1 MSTLTVIENTAEADV
16 FTSSKL
22 YPTAIAPTA
31 PEVRVHVVHRSE
43 DTGHTA
49 GVWELTVGKCRLE
62 RTVDEVFILLSGVW
76 VLTADDG
83 TVTTLRAGD
92 TALLPKGWKGIGEV
106 VETVRKVYATFPSRA

>member
-1 MSTLTVIENTAEADV
+1 MSTLTVIENTAGADIV
-16 FTSSKL
+16 TSSKI

-43 DTGHTA
+43 DTGRTA

-62 RTVDEVFILLSGVW
+62 RTVDEVFVLLSGVW
-76 VLTADDG
+76 VLTADG

-106 VETVRKVYATFPSRA
+106 VETVRKVYATFPSPA